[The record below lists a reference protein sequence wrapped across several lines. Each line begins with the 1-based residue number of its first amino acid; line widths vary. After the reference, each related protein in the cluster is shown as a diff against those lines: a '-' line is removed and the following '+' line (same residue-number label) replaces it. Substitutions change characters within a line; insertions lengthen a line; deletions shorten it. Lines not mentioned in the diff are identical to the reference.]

1 MRKYLLISLIF
12 LILMAC
18 QQDEKCFKSK
28 NYSTLLNVDDKSVD
42 VSLKWNDLNF
52 ETGEIEVDFHKR
64 DILKGMLKYSFYRNG
79 DTITLSDIFQ
89 DNVSK
94 YYLKCDKNQNLLIST
109 ISKAKDPLIF
119 GIRVKEI
126 KLKADK

>member
-1 MRKYLLISLIF
+1 
-12 LILMAC
+12 MAC

-28 NYSTLLNVDDKSVD
+28 NYSTLLNVDDQSVD